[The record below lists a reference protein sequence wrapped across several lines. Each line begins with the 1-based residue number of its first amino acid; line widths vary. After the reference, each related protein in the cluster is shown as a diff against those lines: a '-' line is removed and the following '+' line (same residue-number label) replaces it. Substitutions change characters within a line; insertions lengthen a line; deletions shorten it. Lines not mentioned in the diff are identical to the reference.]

1 MAGFINQFFTDLAT
15 GPDLRDQQHAARTFV
30 DSLYRLGPKSG
41 ALFHV
46 FIEVDSAIP
55 RGTGDESEIGLM
67 AKSVTLP
74 KFTIQNKILN
84 AYNRKNIVQERINYD
99 PLTLTFHDD
108 SADVVRGFWES
119 YYKYYFRDSDRTEKQ
134 FVAPHKYQQRSSET
148 WGYSP
153 QNSQSG
159 DIPNYIKTIKIY
171 SLHQK
176 HFSSYTLWKPTIVNF
191 AHGQHTAGE
200 YTTLEHSMTVNYEA
214 VQYDKGTVNQG
225 KVIGFQR
232 THYDNT
238 PSPLK
243 AAGGGTQSILGAGGL
258 IEGGQDIFNNL
269 AAGNFGAAAITALR
283 VGHNA
288 KNMNLKSAASA
299 ELKQTAMN
307 ILRGQNTQSTVFVPT
322 QGAIA
327 DGLSKAVHSIPGLIK
342 PMTGINNMNSQSNVV
357 SSGIPGIN
365 K

>member
-46 FIEVDSAIP
+46 FIEVDSTIA
-55 RGTGDESEIGLM
+55 RGDPTEIGLM
-67 AKSVTLP
+67 AKTASLP

-99 PLTLTFHDD
+99 PLTITFHDD
-108 SADVVRGFWES
+108 SANVVSGFWQN

-134 FVAPHKYQQRSSET
+134 FIAPHKYQQRSSET

-153 QNSQSG
+153 HNSESG

-176 HFSSYTLWKPTIVNF
+176 HFSSYTLWKPTIINF

-200 YTTLEHSMTVNYEA
+200 YTTLEHTMTVNYEA

-225 KVIGFQR
+225 KVMGFQR
-232 THYDNT
+232 THYDNS

-243 AAGGGTQSILGAGGL
+243 AAGGGTQSILGPGGL
-258 IEGGQDIFNNL
+258 IEGAGDVLTNL
-269 AAGNFGAAAITALR
+269 QSGNFGAAALTALR
-283 VGHNA
+283 VGNNA

-327 DGLSKAVHSIPGLIK
+327 DGLSKAANSIPGLIK
-342 PMTGINNMNSQSNVV
+342 PTTGIFNNMNSQSNQVP
-357 SSGIPGIN
+357 STNSRTII
-365 K
+365 